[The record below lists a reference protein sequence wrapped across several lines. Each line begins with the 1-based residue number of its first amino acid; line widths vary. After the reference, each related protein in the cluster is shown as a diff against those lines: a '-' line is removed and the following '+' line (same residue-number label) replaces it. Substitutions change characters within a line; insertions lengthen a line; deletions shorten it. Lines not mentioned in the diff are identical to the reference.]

1 MSEADIRVG
10 LSLVQRHGAAAGSQI
25 GRAKCRGSGR
35 EAGRQPDERCRR
47 GTKEDALVRGESN
60 RIHTHTHTLTESR
73 ERQVRGNTPAETLRP
88 AKLPSAKPPPATA
101 SSCCGGRR
109 LPATPTWLP
118 GNYLQYT
125 YEPSIVYF
133 TQARQ
138 HASEWLLPCMSWQAK
153 RRVHRMTDSRHI
165 HCDSKVTGA

>member
-1 MSEADIRVG
+1 MARRPGARLGERN
-10 LSLVQRHGAAAGSQI
+10 AAAVGVKREDNRTSDVVE
-25 GRAKCRGSGR
+25 GRRKMRWC
-35 EAGRQPDERCRR
+35 E
-47 GTKEDALVRGESN
+47 ES
-60 RIHTHTHTLTESR
+60 RIEYTHTHTHTLTESR